1 VAPRAA
7 EVLSGLVGAGTVQF
21 SGVQDNLIVNLPDAD
36 TPWFGPSDWWGDA
49 AGWHKDGDWFRH
61 FLDSPE
67 QALLVVVFWRDV
79 VERQGATYVA
89 IDSIGPV
96 ARLLADHPEGLDPP
110 ALGGPVREILAGCR
124 DFRALTGRQGDIVF
138 AHPFL
143 LHTASVNALTVPRV
157 ISNSSVM
164 LCDPMCFDRADDRY
178 TAVERSILAALGVDS
193 FDFRATGPRG
203 REDPRRRRA
212 PPPGGARLLV
222 RHRSAQAGQADAAAR
237 RRPSGH
243 ARPPR
248 LACGGLDVGH
258 FRRPRPQTTNTRTT
272 HNPRCLSGCQTPAA
286 RMDGTPAPG
295 LIGA

>member
-1 VAPRAA
+1 VVNLAHDLLADGSVRVERALDPAFCEAVVGRAFERMGMVEADPSSWPPGRTNLPVTTNWDLTEVAPRAA
-7 EVLSGLVGAGTVQF
+7 EVLSDLVGAGTVRF

-36 TPWFGPSDWWGDA
+36 TPWFGPSEWRRDA

-89 IDSIGPV
+89 VDSIGPV
-96 ARLLADHPEGLDPP
+96 ARLLADHPDGLDPP
-110 ALGGPVREILAGCR
+110 ALGGRVREILAGCR
-124 DFRALTGRQGDIVF
+124 DVRALTGRQGDIVF

-143 LHTASVNALTVPRV
+143 LHSASVNALTVPRV

-203 REDPRRRRA
+203 KVESER
-212 PPPGGARLLV
+212 
-222 RHRSAQAGQADAAAR
+222 AR
-237 RRPSGH
+237 RWRADRAAQVGDTDSSSG
-243 ARPPR
+243 
-248 LACGGLDVGH
+248 
-258 FRRPRPQTTNTRTT
+258 
-272 HNPRCLSGCQTPAA
+272 
-286 RMDGTPAPG
+286 
-295 LIGA
+295 